1 MQGIIYEADL
11 SVRRYGVGGVLSKEL
26 IGPLEATQ
34 FSIQASNETL
44 TRQAFRIGQAGKD
57 RGSIGRTLATAV
69 NLSVNAVD
77 SRTMAL
83 ILLGTVAALSK
94 AQGVVA
100 AEEFTAKHD
109 IWVKLDHGNI
119 AAAGVSIDTKTEG
132 TDYVVDRVL
141 GAVMVLS
148 TGTIVDEAT
157 TTIAY
162 NYGASAGTTIRVG
175 TESKADV
182 MLEGPAKNRETG
194 ADAFIRIPKV
204 TLSPANELSLL
215 NNEYVDAKMTGSC
228 ILLDGE
234 TADCYIDDPITYT
247 PYTA

>member
-34 FSIQASNETL
+34 FSIQASNEMIA
-44 TRQAFRIGQAGKD
+44 RKAFRIGQAGKD
-57 RGSIGRTLATAV
+57 RGSIGRTLATAI
-69 NLSVNAVD
+69 NLAVNAVD

-83 ILLGTVAALSK
+83 ILLGSVAALSK

-100 AEEFTAKHD
+100 AETFTSIHD
-109 IWVKLDHGNI
+109 AWVKLDHGNI
-119 AAAGVSIDTKTEG
+119 AATGVAIATKTEG
-132 TDYVVDRVL
+132 TDFVMDRVL
-141 GAVMVLS
+141 GAIMVLS
-148 TGTIVDEAT
+148 TGTIANNTE

-162 NYGASAGTTIRVG
+162 NYGATAGTTIRVG

-204 TLSPANELSLL
+204 TLSPSNELSLL
-215 NNEYVDAKMTGSC
+215 NDEYVNAEMSGSC
-228 ILLDGE
+228 ILMDGE
-234 TADCYIDDPITYT
+234 TADCYLDDPITYT